1 MFHACY
7 QNLMN
12 NLLFFLEYTD
22 LSPTITA
29 QRVEEMVRETKAHQF
44 AGLCL
49 PPFWIKKARRELGSA
64 DPSLITVVGH
74 PYGYQMTQ
82 TKVAEMQQ
90 ALADGATE
98 LHVALNLSAYKSGMP
113 WVKIEVA
120 KCATLAH
127 EHEALLTM
135 TLDAIYLSEPELSEI
150 ATRCADAGAD
160 GVQLVTNEVSWD
172 TALAQ
177 VRLLRS
183 TLPTS
188 VTVKVRREVD
198 RPQAIALR
206 EAGAERIA
214 TANAVRLISDEKT
227 TP

>member
-1 MFHACY
+1 
-7 QNLMN
+7 MN
-12 NLLFFLEYTD
+12 NLFSSLEYAS
-22 LSPTITA
+22 LSPVITA

-49 PPFWIKKARRELGSA
+49 PPFWIKKARRELGGA

-82 TKVAEMQQ
+82 TKVAEIQQ
-90 ALADGATE
+90 ALADGASE
-98 LHVALNLSAYKSGMP
+98 LHVALNLSAYKSGTP

-127 EHEALLTM
+127 EHEASLTM
-135 TLDAIYLSEPELSEI
+135 ALDAAYLSEAELSEI
-150 ATRCADAGAD
+150 ATLCADAGTD
-160 GVQLVTNEVSWD
+160 GVQLVANEVSWD
-172 TALAQ
+172 TTSAQ
-177 VRLLRS
+177 MRLLRS

-188 VTVKVRREVD
+188 VTVKVQREVD
-198 RPQAIALR
+198 GPQAAALL

-214 TANAVRLISDEKT
+214 TDNAVRLVSDKET